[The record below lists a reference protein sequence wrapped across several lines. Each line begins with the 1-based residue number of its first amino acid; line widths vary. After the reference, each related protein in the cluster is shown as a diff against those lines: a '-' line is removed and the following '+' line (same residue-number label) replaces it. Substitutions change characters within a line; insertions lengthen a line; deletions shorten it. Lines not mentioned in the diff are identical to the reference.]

1 MSLNPICHISRYRSS
16 SITCLA
22 MGKRNRSSKSKP
34 KHLHVLDAMFDF
46 DCSRSDDDDDV
57 YAYRQHKFPQ
67 LALAQQQHQLQYM
80 NLHAQQHRQ
89 QQHHTPQYNGPSLA
103 SASTTAS
110 LSIKVKKLTEA
121 LKPRNL
127 NQETYIKM
135 LESTLPHVVVAAG
148 AAGTGKTSIAVSI
161 AIQELNKNKYERIV
175 ISRPMVTVEED
186 LGFLPGGLA
195 DKMDPWM
202 RPLYDTFNKY
212 YSPDE
217 VKLMIANKVIDIC
230 PIAYLRGR
238 TLENSF
244 IIVDEAQNCSVT
256 QMLMILTRIGANSKM
271 VITGDPMQHDRGR
284 GVESGLVDLL
294 SRLDASE
301 HVGDIAQVKFDEN
314 DVERHPVIKSVL
326 KLYKDHKKL
335 PF

>member
-1 MSLNPICHISRYRSS
+1 MF
-16 SITCLA
+16 
-22 MGKRNRSSKSKP
+22 
-34 KHLHVLDAMFDF
+34 DAMFDYKY
-46 DCSRSDDDDDV
+46 SRSDDDDNV
-57 YAYRQHKFPQ
+57 YVYRQHKYPQ
-67 LALAQQQHQLQYM
+67 QLLAQHAPHAPHANLYAQQQNIQ
-80 NLHAQQHRQ
+80 
-89 QQHHTPQYNGPSLA
+89 SV
-103 SASTTAS
+103 
-110 LSIKVKKLTEA
+110 SIKPKKLTEA
-121 LKPRNL
+121 LKPRNP
-127 NQETYIKM
+127 NQESYIRL
-135 LESTLPHVVVAAG
+135 LESELPHVVIAAG

-161 AIQELNKNKYERIV
+161 AIQELKKNKYERIV

-212 YSPDE
+212 YNPDE
-217 VKLMIANKVIDIC
+217 VKTMIANKVIDIC

-284 GVESGLVDLL
+284 GVESGLVDLIM
-294 SRLDASE
+294 RLEKSE
-301 HVGDIAQVKFDEN
+301 HVYDISQIRFGEN

-326 KLYKDHKKL
+326 KLYKDHKQS

>member
-1 MSLNPICHISRYRSS
+1 
-16 SITCLA
+16 
-22 MGKRNRSSKSKP
+22 
-34 KHLHVLDAMFDF
+34 MFDSMF
-46 DCSRSDDDDDV
+46 DYECSRNLNDNDDDMYV
-57 YAYRQHKFPQ
+57 YRQLKYPQ
-67 LALAQQQHQLQYM
+67 QQQHQ
-80 NLHAQQHRQ
+80 R
-89 QQHHTPQYNGPSLA
+89 PDV
-103 SASTTAS
+103 
-110 LSIKVKKLTEA
+110 SIKIKKLSEA
-121 LKPRNL
+121 MKPRNP
-127 NQETYIKM
+127 NQESYIKM
-135 LESTLPHVVVAAG
+135 LESYLPHVVVASG

-284 GVESGLVDLL
+284 GIESGLVDLI
-294 SRLDASE
+294 SRLEKSE
-301 HVGDIAQVKFDEN
+301 NVGDIAQVPPDLQ
-314 DVERHPVIKSVL
+314 RHVL
-326 KLYKDHKKL
+326 HLSYSL
-335 PF
+335 PICPPPHFPHRASCHA